1 MDGDIILFRRW
12 LRANDISP
20 ATGYRLVKAG
30 KLHLT
35 KLGARTYI
43 TASEAARFVAA
54 LEKGAAS

>member
-35 KLGARTYI
+35 KIGARTYL
-43 TASEAARFVAA
+43 TASEAARFIAA
-54 LEKGAAS
+54 LQSEAA